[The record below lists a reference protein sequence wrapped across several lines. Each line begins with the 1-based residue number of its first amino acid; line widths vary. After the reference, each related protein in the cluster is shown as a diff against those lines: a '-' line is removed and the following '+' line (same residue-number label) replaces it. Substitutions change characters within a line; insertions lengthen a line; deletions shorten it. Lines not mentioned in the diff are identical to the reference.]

1 MDIFACCK
9 TLLHP
14 PSEMSFEQ
22 YDSTWEKGGSKVHY
36 VVFNS
41 YPGYVSLVPET
52 PAATKKYLMTK
63 EDRPAA
69 VASMKCFQKDE
80 NNPNNTYFIDGMNQ
94 LASVA
99 DSFSMHDV
107 IQYLDEDMSDMI
119 MRLTLKVNMQD
130 VFATNTKSPKLDIS
144 TRMPDTRRPV
154 CLSKCLIDKRMME
167 KLCMVNMVHNMIAL
181 KKIRNFDYVP
191 AQEYN
196 LSDHVGKFYSK
207 WDEKKNVWMIQE
219 LYAEDKKLSKKRKL
233 AAVQH
238 TPVLEC
244 INIFSRKYTD
254 LPLDSFDQVAVST
267 KSHARVKVG
276 NKFIQRKGK

>member
-1 MDIFACCK
+1 
-9 TLLHP
+9 
-14 PSEMSFEQ
+14 
-22 YDSTWEKGGSKVHY
+22 
-36 VVFNS
+36 
-41 YPGYVSLVPET
+41 
-52 PAATKKYLMTK
+52 
-63 EDRPAA
+63 
-69 VASMKCFQKDE
+69 
-80 NNPNNTYFIDGMNQ
+80 
-94 LASVA
+94 
-99 DSFSMHDV
+99 
-107 IQYLDEDMSDMI
+107 
-119 MRLTLKVNMQD
+119 
-130 VFATNTKSPKLDIS
+130 
-144 TRMPDTRRPV
+144 
-154 CLSKCLIDKRMME
+154 MME

-196 LSDHVGKFYSK
+196 LNDHVGKFYSK

-254 LPLDSFDQVAVST
+254 LSLDSFDQVAVST